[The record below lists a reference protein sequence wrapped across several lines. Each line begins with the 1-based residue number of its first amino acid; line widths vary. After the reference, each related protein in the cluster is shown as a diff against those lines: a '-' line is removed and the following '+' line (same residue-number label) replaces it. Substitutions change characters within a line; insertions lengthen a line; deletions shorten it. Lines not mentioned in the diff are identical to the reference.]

1 MGNSRINLGK
11 AWPEGKAALFA
22 LNAVIADSG
31 LERGLLDLIN
41 IRSSQ
46 LNQCAFCLDMH
57 TKDARA
63 AGETEQRIYALNA
76 WRETPFFTD
85 EERAVLA
92 LTEEITLI
100 AADGV
105 SDEVFNEAAGFFD
118 EATLGKLILAIIAI
132 NAWNRLGVTQ
142 RLPVGGYRSAVATPG

>member
-1 MGNSRINLGK
+1 MSNARINLGK
-11 AWPEGKAALFA
+11 AWPQGKTPLFA
-22 LNAVIADSG
+22 LTAAIAESG
-31 LERGLLDLIN
+31 LDRRLTDLIN
-41 IRSSQ
+41 IRASQ
-46 LNQCAFCLDMH
+46 INQCAFCLDMH

-100 AADGV
+100 ADGGV
-105 SDEVFNEAAGFFD
+105 DDEVWAAAAKHFD
-118 EATLGKLILAIIAI
+118 EPALGRIVMAIVAI

-142 RLPVGGYRSAVATPG
+142 RLPVGGYQPARS